1 MGAKIHT
8 TVTASD
14 SNAILPLQEAH
25 GYDLAQ
31 SLFTQQRNLV
41 FEGLTD
47 YWYIET
53 VSEILRSDNIVSL
66 NDKIALIPAGTA
78 SKVFYATILKS
89 HNLKVAALF
98 DSDPVGSKR
107 RSKKI

>member
-1 MGAKIHT
+1 MGKKRARLQFFVVPLEVGAKIHT

-78 SKVFYATILKS
+78 SKVFLCN
-89 HNLKVAALF
+89 H
-98 DSDPVGSKR
+98 SKI
-107 RSKKI
+107 S